1 MELLRGIGVSPGVAV
16 GPAYRK
22 PDPTPEPSSDVR
34 VDDAL
39 AEASRIAP
47 AAMAVA
53 AELEILAQASTGDL
67 AEILDATAL
76 MAADPTVVE
85 AAVQAV
91 RSQSLSAERG
101 VWFAF
106 GRYRSSLAEA
116 GGYLAERVADL
127 DDVRDRIIARLR
139 GEPAPGM
146 PNPGHPFVLIARDL
160 SPADTALL
168 DVEQVLGF
176 VTESGGPTSHTA
188 ILAKSLGLPGV
199 VACRGVTGVEDGA
212 TVVVDGTAGRLA
224 VTPDDSVLR
233 AARDRVAA
241 QRRDLRLTEDSGR
254 TADGV
259 TVLLLANIGDAA
271 GAEAAVRAGAQ
282 GIGLFRTEF
291 LFLDRTTPPSQE
303 EQLDRY
309 AEVFDRFPGRK
320 VVIRTLDA
328 GADKPLPFLHAE
340 DEPNPALGVRGFRL
354 RALRADVL
362 EEQLAAIARAARD
375 TRADVHVMAPMIS
388 TADEAADFVALAR
401 SAGLDQAGI
410 MIEVPAAAL
419 TAEHIVRRVDF
430 ISIGTNDL
438 TQYTYAADRMHGG
451 VAELN
456 DHWQPA
462 VSRLIEMVGRAG
474 AEAGTPIGVCGEA
487 AADPAFAAVLVG
499 LGVRSLSM
507 APNILATVD
516 AALAAVSLEE
526 CRRMAKAVLAAPSAT
541 AAREQSRNETIAFD
555 QSLLG
560 R

>member
-22 PDPTPEPSSDVR
+22 PDPAPEPSSAVL
-34 VDDAL
+34 VDDP
-39 AEASRIAP
+39 AEEAARIAP
-47 AAMAVA
+47 AATAIA
-53 AELEILAQASTGDL
+53 AELEALAEANTGEL

-76 MAADPTVVE
+76 MAADPAVVE
-85 AAVQAV
+85 QAEYAV
-91 RSQSLSAERG
+91 RTQSLSAERG
-101 VWFAF
+101 IWFAF
-106 GRYRSSLAEA
+106 GRYRTSLAEA

-139 GEPAPGM
+139 GEPAPGV
-146 PNPGHPFVLIARDL
+146 PNPGHPFILMARDL
-160 SPADTALL
+160 SPADTAVL
-168 DVEQVLGF
+168 DLEQVLGF

-188 ILAKSLGLPGV
+188 ILAKSLGLPAV
-199 VACRGVTGVEDGA
+199 VACRGVTELQNGT
-212 TVVVDGTAGRLA
+212 TVVIDGTAGRLA
-224 VTPDDSVLR
+224 VGPDEVTVR
-233 AARDRVAA
+233 AARERITA
-241 QRRDLRLTEDSGR
+241 QRRDVRLTEESGR

-259 TVLLLANIGDAA
+259 AVLLLANIGDTA
-271 GAEAAVRAGAQ
+271 GADAAVRAGAQ

-291 LFLDRTTPPSQE
+291 LFLDRRTPPGLE
-303 EQLDRY
+303 EQAASY
-309 AEVFDRFPGRK
+309 AAVFERFPGRK

-328 GADKPLPFLHAE
+328 GADKPLPFLQTE
-340 DEPNPALGVRGFRL
+340 EEPNPALGVRGFRL
-354 RALRADVL
+354 RTLRADVL
-362 EEQLAAIARAARD
+362 EEQLAAIARAARG

-419 TAEHIVRRVDF
+419 TAEHIVPHVDF

-474 AEAGTPIGVCGEA
+474 AETDTPIGVCGEA

-507 APNILATVD
+507 APKILPTVD
-516 AALAAVSLEE
+516 AALTTVSLDE
-526 CRRMAKAVLAAPSAT
+526 CRRMAKAVLAAPSAAT
-541 AAREQSRNETIAFD
+541 AREQARSVAAALD
-555 QSLLG
+555 QELLHG
-560 R
+560 